1 MSKPHYQIIGEEICG
16 MSKPHYQIIG
26 EEICCMRMSFRSN
39 AVSMGS
45 AIRIDMIDTIEGW

>member
-1 MSKPHYQIIGEEICG
+1 